1 MLKLFENSSLNVSSV
16 FVIETSSSLRFCSLN
31 SYLLSISRHTSE
43 AYHYF
48 SCYIM
53 LFQHISENCFTFL
66 KSLYIVP
73 EAFTKLQ
80 LICVDSVHTQVT
92 EYALYIYIYI
102 CIWQS
107 KVILSHVLPRI
118 EIKVSNKIRYSFL
131 LVLMIVLC
139 CFTTGEQKELVKIP
153 KCPSS
158 GSIVTL

>member
-1 MLKLFENSSLNVSSV
+1 MVRGFYLLGVSDMLKLFENSSLNVSSV

-92 EYALYIYIYI
+92 EYALYIYIIYVYGN
-102 CIWQS
+102 QKS
-107 KVILSHVLPRI
+107 
-118 EIKVSNKIRYSFL
+118 YS
-131 LVLMIVLC
+131 LMFC
-139 CFTTGEQKELVKIP
+139 HG
-153 KCPSS
+153 
-158 GSIVTL
+158 

>member
-1 MLKLFENSSLNVSSV
+1 MVRGFYLLGVSDMLKLFENSSLNVLSV

-92 EYALYIYIYI
+92 EYALYIYIIYVYGN
-102 CIWQS
+102 QKS
-107 KVILSHVLPRI
+107 
-118 EIKVSNKIRYSFL
+118 YS
-131 LVLMIVLC
+131 LMFC
-139 CFTTGEQKELVKIP
+139 HG
-153 KCPSS
+153 
-158 GSIVTL
+158 